1 MRNIKFVITDYI
13 ESDLNYEKDIARDL
27 GLDLYEHQLKNAPQ
41 PELIQ
46 AVKDADIILVNM
58 AEFNAEVIQSLTR
71 CRVILRHGIGYD
83 NVDIKAAT
91 KTGIIVANYP
101 TYCVQDVAEQAIML
115 IMACQ
120 RKLIIQNHLLKK
132 SVAEKKWIFNE
143 VYPVYRLKGKTV
155 GIVGLG
161 RIGGTV
167 FRMLAGFGVE
177 ILIHDPYLSEKR
189 KKEYGIEVSSF
200 DDLLSKSD
208 IITIHCPLNWEETH
222 HMFDAPQFKKMKETA
237 ILINTARGGIV
248 NLDALN
254 SALEESKLGGAGIDV
269 YEEEPPG
276 AELAILKNPKAICTP
291 HLSWLSEESG
301 MAIREDYMDDV
312 HKFFKGEKPK
322 NILNPEVEINF

>member
-1 MRNIKFVITDYI
+1 MNKSKFVITDYI

-27 GLDLYEHQLKNAPQ
+27 GIDLHAHQLKNALQ
-41 PELIQ
+41 FDLIE
-46 AVKDADIILVNM
+46 AVKDADVILVNM
-58 AEFNAEVIQSLTR
+58 AIFNAEVIQSLTS

-91 KTGIIVANYP
+91 KAGIVVANYP
-101 TYCVQDVAEQAIML
+101 TYCVQDVAEQAITL

-120 RKLIIQNHLLKK
+120 RKLIIQNQLLKK
-132 SVAEKKWIFNE
+132 SAAAKKWIFNE
-143 VYPVYRLKGKTV
+143 IYPVYRLKGKAV

-167 FRMLAGFGVE
+167 FRMLSGFGVE
-177 ILIHDPYLSEKR
+177 VLIHDPYLSEQR
-189 KKEYGIEVSSF
+189 KKDYGIEVSSF
-200 DDLLSKSD
+200 DDLLSISD

-222 HMFDAPQFKKMKETA
+222 HMFDAPQFEKMKETA

-248 NLDALN
+248 NIDALN

-301 MAIREDYMDDV
+301 LAIREDYMDDV
-312 HKFFKGEKPK
+312 RKFINGEKPK

>member
-1 MRNIKFVITDYI
+1 MEKIKFVITDYI
-13 ESDLNYEKDIARDL
+13 ESDLNYEKSIARDL
-27 GLDLYEHQLKNAPQ
+27 GIDLHDHQLKNAPQ
-41 PELIQ
+41 PDLIQ

-58 AEFNAEVIQSLTR
+58 AQFNAEVIQGLTH
-71 CRVILRHGIGYD
+71 CRLILRHGIGYD

-91 KTGIIVANYP
+91 KAGIVVANYP
-101 TYCVQDVAEQAIML
+101 TYCVQDVAEQAITLM
-115 IMACQ
+115 MACQ
-120 RKLIIQNHLLKK
+120 RKLLIQNRLLEK
-132 SVAEKKWIFNE
+132 SVTAKKWIFEE

-167 FRMLAGFGVE
+167 FRMLSGFGVE
-177 ILIHDPYLSEKR
+177 VLIHDPYLSGKR
-189 KKEYGIEVSSF
+189 KKEYGIGVSSF
-200 DDLLSKSD
+200 DELLSKSD
-208 IITIHCPLNWEETH
+208 IITIHCPLTWEETH
-222 HMFDAPQFKKMKETA
+222 HMFDTPQFEKMKETA

-248 NLDALN
+248 NIDALN
-254 SALEESKLGGAGIDV
+254 SALEENKLGGAGIDV

-276 AELAILKNPKAICTP
+276 AELAILKNPKALCTP

-312 HKFFKGEKPK
+312 RKFVKGEIPK

>member
-1 MRNIKFVITDYI
+1 MEKIKFVITDYI
-13 ESDLNYEKDIARDL
+13 ESDLNYEKSIARDL
-27 GLDLYEHQLKNAPQ
+27 GIDLHDHQLKNAPQ
-41 PELIQ
+41 SELIQ

-58 AEFNAEVIQSLTR
+58 AQFNAEVIQSLMR

-83 NVDIKAAT
+83 NINIKAAT
-91 KTGIIVANYP
+91 KAGIVVANYP
-101 TYCVQDVAEQAIML
+101 TYCVQDVAEQALTLM
-115 IMACQ
+115 MACQ
-120 RKLIIQNHLLKK
+120 RKLITQNKLLEK
-132 SVAEKKWIFNE
+132 SVAAKKWIFSD

-155 GIVGLG
+155 GIVGMG

-177 ILIHDPYLSEKR
+177 VLIHDPYLSER
-189 KKEYGIEVSSF
+189 RQKEYGVEVSSF

-208 IITIHCPLNWEETH
+208 IVTIHCPLNWEETH
-222 HMFDAPQFKKMKETA
+222 HMFDTPQFEKMKETA

-248 NLDALN
+248 NIDALN

-269 YEEEPPG
+269 YEEEPPS

-312 HKFFKGEKPK
+312 RKFTKGEKPK
-322 NILNPEVEINF
+322 NILNPEAEINF